1 MLAKYKSGQD
11 EIRKL
16 VERAKAEKTDWEEV
30 IRIFNTRFSHLPFQL
45 QIKNREDVILKG
57 SIESIEFIFRDSPA
71 ETASL
76 DRVDSSKGY
85 IKNNIRWVHRLVNQ
99 IKWDLKE
106 RQF

>member
-1 MLAKYKSGQD
+1 MSYFVEQKAAFLDLLAKYKSGQE

-57 SIESIEFIFRDSPA
+57 SIESIEFILRDSQ
-71 ETASL
+71 T
-76 DRVDSSKGY
+76 
-85 IKNNIRWVHRLVNQ
+85 
-99 IKWDLKE
+99 
-106 RQF
+106 RQLLWIGTPS